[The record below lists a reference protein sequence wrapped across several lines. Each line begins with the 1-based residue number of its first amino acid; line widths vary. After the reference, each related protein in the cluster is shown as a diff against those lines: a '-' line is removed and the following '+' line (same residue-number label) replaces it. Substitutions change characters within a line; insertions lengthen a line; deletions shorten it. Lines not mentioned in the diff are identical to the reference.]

1 MFQGS
6 EGPTSPRQWP
16 RLFGCFSG
24 IFGMVD
30 VSGGDGAS
38 ATAEQA
44 PPRTS
49 TPGSSP
55 ATTSSPVPRRPPVST
70 EARALQEPHVIVV
83 GPTAFTGDRG
93 RSLLQLPPHERVTEP
108 FEEHG
113 PVPIRSRAEL
123 DSCVNDSGG
132 VDYSAFSL
140 RGGQP
145 RSVLELRGG
154 ADSSLPE
161 PAPGPPRE
169 VALGDEQLQIPGAEI
184 NRSGAVDG
192 REGAPD
198 PTTGDIR
205 DVGINMQHLRCSVV
219 N

>member
-1 MFQGS
+1 MHQGR

-16 RLFGCFSG
+16 GLFGCFSG

-38 ATAEQA
+38 TTAEQA

-70 EARALQEPHVIVV
+70 EARALQEPHNVIVV

-93 RSLLQLPPHERVTEP
+93 RSLLQLSPHERVSGSLEA
-108 FEEHG
+108 HG
-113 PVPIRSRAEL
+113 ELPIRSRAEL

-154 ADSSLPE
+154 ADRSLPE

-169 VALGDEQLQIPGAEI
+169 VALRDGQLQIPGAEI

-192 REGAPD
+192 REGAPI

-205 DVGINMQHLRCSVV
+205 DVGINKFRQ
-219 N
+219 